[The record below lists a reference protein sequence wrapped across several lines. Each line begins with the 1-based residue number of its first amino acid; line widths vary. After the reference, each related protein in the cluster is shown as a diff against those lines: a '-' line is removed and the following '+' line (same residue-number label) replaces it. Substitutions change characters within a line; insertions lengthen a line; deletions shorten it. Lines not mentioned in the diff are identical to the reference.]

1 MMLVE
6 ANAYLRGKTAAIG
19 LRSLVRFTMLAVIP
33 IYCASFQWSYVK
45 WIAPVWGY
53 LGPRHRSPNPF
64 LLLLAYV
71 LAVLLCLLSPL
82 KLRRPS
88 QVIYWI
94 LYFTV
99 YIPGLLIPL
108 FMQLDN
114 EFTLLLLEL
123 SLTGG
128 MLLIALSYRIRPANI
143 RCYPVNKKMFWT
155 IFYICFVLMNVALLV
170 VFKGSLHFASLE
182 EVYDVRAKASAVT
195 QQNAGIG
202 YISTLLGNVM
212 NPFLIAYGLSIHRRK
227 LVALGTLGQVLV
239 YSTAAMRIILLSPPL
254 IFLIYYSVKKD
265 RGGWVPKLGL
275 LGSAVF
281 LILTALAAG
290 HDGGIFFTLASI
302 IILRTFALP
311 GTFIAHYQYFFENF
325 PHTYLSHIHGV
336 NLFVSDPYSMSLGLE
351 IGVFYQGVGSLGRI
365 GNANANF
372 FAMDG
377 IAGFG
382 LPGILLMG
390 VICAAMFWVLDGC
403 ARKYTVAFS
412 ACALTC
418 CAMSLANS
426 SLFTSFLGGGIM
438 LFMLLFLLMPQR

>member
-6 ANAYLRGKTAAIG
+6 AIPNLRVKTAAIG
-19 LRSLVRFTMLAVIP
+19 LRSLVRFAMLAVIP

-53 LGPRHRSPNPF
+53 MGPRYRSPDPI
-64 LLLLAYV
+64 LLLLAYI
-71 LAVLLCLLSPL
+71 LAILLCALSPL

-94 LYFTV
+94 LYFSV
-99 YIPGLLIPL
+99 YIPGLFIPL

-114 EFTLLLLEL
+114 GFTLLLLEL

-128 MLLIALSYRIRPANI
+128 MLLIALSYRIKLANI
-143 RCYPVNKKMFWT
+143 RSYPIDRKMFWT
-155 IFYICFVLMNVALLV
+155 IFYICFVLMNLALLA
-170 VFKGSLHFASLE
+170 VFRGNLQFASLG
-182 EVYDVRAKASAVT
+182 EVYDVRAKAGEVA
-195 QQNAGIG
+195 QQNVGIT

-212 NPFLIAYGLSIHRRK
+212 NPFLIAYGFSTHRRK
-227 LVALGTLGQVLV
+227 LVALGTLGQILV
-239 YSTAAMRIILLSPPL
+239 YSTAAMKIILLSPPL
-254 IFLIYYSVKKD
+254 IFLIYYSVNKD

-275 LGSAVF
+275 LGSAAFIV
-281 LILTALAAG
+281 LTALAVGRNAG
-290 HDGGIFFTLASI
+290 LFFTLASI
-302 IILRTFALP
+302 ILFRSFALP
-311 GTFIAHYQYFFENF
+311 GTFIGYYQYFFENF

-382 LPGILLMG
+382 LPGILIMG
-390 VICAAMFWVLDGC
+390 VICAAMFWLLDGC

-412 ACALTC
+412 ASALIC
-418 CAMSLANS
+418 CTMSLANS

-438 LFMLLFLLMPQR
+438 LFMLLFLLIPQR